1 MMMTSSMVMGSV
13 LWMEGVGLGL
23 ARNIVQR
30 YALKTG
36 SEQGFGIG
44 EKVAHDCVDR
54 PDDAA
59 FIECIISEQPPIMP
73 RPIWPVLVPWSSLP
87 AVPFCAKTGTIRP
100 PRPAASMAMLVSDAH
115 ANSPLAVKRF
125 PKAGSRP
132 GRGTRLEKPSS
143 SELPS
148 LARSSLHVGAACGM
162 RDLPIRATCVPSR

>member
-1 MMMTSSMVMGSV
+1 MVMGSV

-30 YALKTG
+30 YALETG

-59 FIECIISEQPPIMP
+59 FIECIISEQPAIIPRDIMPPPIVP

-100 PRPAASMAMLVSDAH
+100 PRPAASMAIHSSNLEGWKAVGESPHICSWIKLAH
-115 ANSPLAVKRF
+115 SIHP
-125 PKAGSRP
+125 
-132 GRGTRLEKPSS
+132 
-143 SELPS
+143 
-148 LARSSLHVGAACGM
+148 
-162 RDLPIRATCVPSR
+162 

>member
-1 MMMTSSMVMGSV
+1 MGSV
-13 LWMEGVGLGL
+13 LWMVGLGL

-30 YALKTG
+30 YALETG

-59 FIECIISEQPPIMP
+59 FIECIISEQPAIIPRDIMPPPIVP

-115 ANSPLAVKRF
+115 ANSPCGEEVSEDRFSTGPRDSARETIVIGAVLFGQHRQ
-125 PKAGSRP
+125 
-132 GRGTRLEKPSS
+132 T
-143 SELPS
+143 
-148 LARSSLHVGAACGM
+148 
-162 RDLPIRATCVPSR
+162 